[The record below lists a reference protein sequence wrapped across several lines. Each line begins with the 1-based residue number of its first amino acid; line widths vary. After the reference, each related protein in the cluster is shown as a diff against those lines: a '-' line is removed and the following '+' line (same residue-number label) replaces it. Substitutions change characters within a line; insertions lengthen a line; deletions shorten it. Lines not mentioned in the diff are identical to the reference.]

1 MNLPAELKAEV
12 RQEMQASVVKQE
24 PQEVLRPWQHGA
36 IFLLSCALIVSR
48 RPDAIF
54 QAQFWNED
62 GHVFFADAY
71 NFGWW
76 PALFRTYEGY
86 YHALPRLG
94 AALALL
100 APLTLAP
107 LVLNTIAICVQAL
120 AVNVLLCLRSS
131 AWGSLRARFL
141 LAGIYLALP
150 NSFEM
155 NATIT
160 NSQWIL
166 ALIAFLLLVM
176 PRPRNNM
183 ERVAD
188 VCVLL
193 LCGLSG
199 PFCIFLFPIAL
210 YAAWR
215 HRERWRWVRAGL
227 IFMTCLVQAR
237 SLLNGGFAG
246 RPHVELGANLVLLAR
261 VLAGQLYLG
270 SLFGVSP
277 VAAFPGRWLATVL
290 IAIAVGGTLYLSICF
305 MRSREEMRL
314 LLIFAG
320 MILAAAMIAPTP
332 GQMGGTTFWW
342 VALAHGSG
350 ARYWYFPDLA
360 LAWTIVGFAQSR
372 TRSLQVIS
380 VALLC
385 VMSLGIALRWEHPAF
400 RDAHWAEYAKSF
412 ETAPAGTAVTI
423 PESTPGWNLML
434 IKRASR

>member
-1 MNLPAELKAEV
+1 ME
-12 RQEMQASVVKQE
+12 KQE
-24 PQEVLRPWQHGA
+24 PQAVLRPWQQGA
-36 IFLLSCALIVSR
+36 VFLLACALIVSR
-48 RPDAIF
+48 RPDAMF
-54 QAQFWNED
+54 HAQFYAED

-76 PALFRTYEGY
+76 SALFRTYEGY

-107 LVLNTIAICVQAL
+107 LVLNVIAICVQAL
-120 AVNVLLCLRSS
+120 PVNVMLCSRLS
-131 AWGSLRARFL
+131 AWGSLRARVL

-166 ALIAFLLLVM
+166 ALIAFLLVAT
-176 PRPRNNM
+176 PRPRGTAA
-183 ERVAD
+183 RIFD

-215 HRERWRWVRAGL
+215 HRERWRWMRAGL
-227 IFMTCLVQAR
+227 IFATCLVQVR

-261 VLAGQLYLG
+261 ILAGQLYLG
-270 SLFGVSP
+270 SLFGVTP
-277 VAAFPGRWLATVL
+277 VAAFPGTALGILLV
-290 IAIAVGGTLYLSICF
+290 AIAVGGTVYLAICF
-305 MRSREEMRL
+305 VRSAEEMRL

-320 MILAAAMIAPTP
+320 MILIAATIAPTP
-332 GQMGGTTFWW
+332 GQMGGTTFW
-342 VALAHGSG
+342 
-350 ARYWYFPDLA
+350 
-360 LAWTIVGFAQSR
+360 
-372 TRSLQVIS
+372 
-380 VALLC
+380 
-385 VMSLGIALRWEHPAF
+385 
-400 RDAHWAEYAKSF
+400 
-412 ETAPAGTAVTI
+412 
-423 PESTPGWNLML
+423 
-434 IKRASR
+434 